1 VAWNRETIAGLDVTL
16 IPTAHPAVNCQE
28 LADWS
33 PGIVDPRNAL
43 AGVKV
48 DAEKVWKACG
58 NSRFTIYDGRDLRGS
73 ARKS

>member
-16 IPTAHPAVNCQE
+16 IPTAHPALNCQE

-48 DAEKVWKACG
+48 DAEKVWKA
-58 NSRFTIYDGRDLRGS
+58 
-73 ARKS
+73 